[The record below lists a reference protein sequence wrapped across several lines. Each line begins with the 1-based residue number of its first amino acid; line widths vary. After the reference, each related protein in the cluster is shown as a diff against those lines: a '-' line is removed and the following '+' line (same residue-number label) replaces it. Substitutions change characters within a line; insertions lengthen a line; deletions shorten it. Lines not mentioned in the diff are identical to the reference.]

1 MSDPFEALRSPV
13 TPVDPDPAFAA
24 RLRSRIE
31 RSFNLPKGVSMS
43 EVSKTRD
50 QVERPSAKG
59 RLRHGDIGYVS
70 LWVGDVERAAGFF
83 SSVLGWRS
91 RESEPGGRQVEGL
104 SLSHGIR
111 GGHPQSTLMLCY
123 AVEDLEAAT
132 DRVRAAGGT
141 AEPSRAEPY
150 GRVSDCV
157 DSQGVY
163 LALYEPPEGVA
174 EGSRQSEAGR
184 SEPGDVTYVTME
196 VVDSAEARSFYGS
209 VLGWRFAPG
218 RVPDGWQV
226 EDVIPLVGMA
236 GGRDRA
242 TTIPMYQVEDIA
254 AAVGLVR
261 SAGGTASDPEVQP
274 YGISSN
280 CTDDQGTRFYLGQH

>member
-1 MSDPFEALRSPV
+1 
-13 TPVDPDPAFAA
+13 
-24 RLRSRIE
+24 
-31 RSFNLPKGVSMS
+31 
-43 EVSKTRD
+43 
-50 QVERPSAKG
+50 
-59 RLRHGDIGYVS
+59 
-70 LWVGDVERAAGFF
+70 
-83 SSVLGWRS
+83 
-91 RESEPGGRQVEGL
+91 
-104 SLSHGIR
+104 
-111 GGHPQSTLMLCY
+111 
-123 AVEDLEAAT
+123 
-132 DRVRAAGGT
+132 
-141 AEPSRAEPY
+141 
-150 GRVSDCV
+150 
-157 DSQGVY
+157 
-163 LALYEPPEGVA
+163 
-174 EGSRQSEAGR
+174 
-184 SEPGDVTYVTME
+184 ME